1 MKKNVAYLGVFLA
14 FALILSYVETLIPFY
29 FGIPGVK
36 LGLTN
41 LIVVVMLYTVGVKEA
56 FAISILRILL
66 SGMLFGNV
74 FSILYSLAGG
84 LLSFLVMAL
93 LIKSNRFHVITV
105 SICGGITHNIGQI
118 LVASVVVN
126 SYYILYYFPVLLIAG
141 MITGMLIGILAKE
154 VGSRVI
160 KILRTE

>member
-105 SICGGITHNIGQI
+105 SICGGVTHNIGQI